1 MNLAK
6 KQTYIEREKKQAI
19 IETDENGIEWAACPY
34 CTKKAIPMSE
44 KAKVSELEYICRNNK
59 CPAKKFII
67 NYNSNFCM
75 I

>member
-6 KQTYIEREKKQAI
+6 KMTYIEREAL
-19 IETDENGIEWAACPY
+19 IESDEKGTLWAVCPH
-34 CTKKAIPMSE
+34 CRKRAIPMSA

-67 NYNSNFCM
+67 NYNSNFCL